1 MTKPEWGT
9 KRECTD
15 CGARFYD
22 MGKDPIVCPKCEAIV
37 TPESAKLTR
46 AEARA
51 KAKQE
56 AQEKSKAEEAKAAAT
71 KAEDAGEG
79 DEADALLQEV
89 GIDGDNDDD
98 EEEEDAGLIEGGFD
112 LNGGDDVADVVD
124 APTGKTDDT

>member
-1 MTKPEWGT
+1 MVKPEWGT

-22 MGKDPIVCPKCEAIV
+22 MDKDPIVCPKCEAIV

-51 KAKQE
+51 KAKLE
-56 AQEKSKAEEAKAAAT
+56 AEEKSKAEEAKASAA
-71 KAEDAGEG
+71 KVESSAEG
-79 DEADALLQEV
+79 DDANALLEAV
-89 GIDGDNDDD
+89 GIDDDDDD

-112 LNGGDDVADVVD
+112 LNGDDDVSDVVD
-124 APTGKTDDT
+124 TPGGNKTDDI